1 MQVNTNLNAIYASN
15 SLRSVSTQISDSVK
29 RISTGQKLSIDDPA
43 SIGMGARLKAQ
54 IAATAQINQGVNVG
68 IGMAQAM
75 DAGLSQVQDIL
86 SNMYEIAASSNNNY
100 AEDTVLAA
108 NDMAYQALL
117 TDITTIKQAS
127 AFWGTDTKLLA
138 DDAGVDFILSEDG
151 STTFTLKTYDLSD
164 AAVITAV
171 GDVTST
177 ANAQTAMD
185 ALQADMQTIA
195 GYQAEV
201 GAALKTFDSQLSLNN
216 GVTAG
221 LSTAYSQVTSV
232 DLASETAKLASDQI
246 RQNAAAA
253 MFAQSNTMSREV
265 VSYLLKGL

>member
-15 SLRSVSTQISDSVK
+15 SLQSVSTQISDSVK

-54 IAATAQINQGVNVG
+54 IAANAQINQGVNIG

-86 SNMYEIAASSNNNY
+86 SNMYAIAASSNNNY
-100 AEDTVLAA
+100 SEDTVLAA

-127 AFWGTDTKLLA
+127 AFWGTDTTLL
-138 DDAGVDFILSEDG
+138 DNTDGVDFILSEDG
-151 STTFTLKTYDLSD
+151 VTTFTLNTYDISD
-164 AAVITAV
+164 ITADG
-171 GDVTST
+171 GDVTSQG
-177 ANAQTAMD
+177 NAQTAMT

-201 GAALKTFDSQLSLNN
+201 GAALKTFDSQISLNN
-216 GVTAG
+216 VITAG

>member
-1 MQVNTNLNAIYASN
+1 MNAIYASN
-15 SLRSVSTQISDSVK
+15 SLQSVSTQISDSVK

-54 IAATAQINQGVNVG
+54 IAANAQINQGVNVG

-86 SNMYEIAASSNNNY
+86 SNMYAIAASSNNNY
-100 AEDTVLAA
+100 SEDTVLAA

-127 AFWGTDTKLLA
+127 AFWGTDTTLL
-138 DDAGVDFILSEDG
+138 DNTDGVDFILSEDG
-151 STTFTLKTYDLSD
+151 ATTFTLNTYDIST
-164 AAVITAV
+164 ITAT
-171 GDVTST
+171 GDVTSQ
-177 ANAQTAMD
+177 ANAQTAMT

-201 GAALKTFDSQLSLNN
+201 GASLKTLDSQLSLNN
-216 GVTAG
+216 GLNAG
-221 LSTAYSQVTSV
+221 LSNAYSQVTSV

>member
-15 SLRSVSTQISDSVK
+15 SLQSVSTQISDSVK

-86 SNMYEIAASSNNNY
+86 SNMYQIAASSNNNY
-100 AEDTVLAA
+100 AESTVLAA
-108 NDMAYQALL
+108 NDMAYQALVN
-117 TDITTIKQAS
+117 DITTIKQAS
-127 AFWGTDTKLLA
+127 AFWGTDTTLL
-138 DDAGVDFILSEDG
+138 DNTDGVDFILSEDG
-151 STTFTLKTYDLSD
+151 ATTFTLNTYDISS
-164 AAVITAV
+164 ITAT
-171 GDVTST
+171 GDVTT
-177 ANAQTAMD
+177 QANAQTEMT

-201 GAALKTFDSQLSLNN
+201 GAALKTFDSQISLNN
-216 GVTAG
+216 GITAG